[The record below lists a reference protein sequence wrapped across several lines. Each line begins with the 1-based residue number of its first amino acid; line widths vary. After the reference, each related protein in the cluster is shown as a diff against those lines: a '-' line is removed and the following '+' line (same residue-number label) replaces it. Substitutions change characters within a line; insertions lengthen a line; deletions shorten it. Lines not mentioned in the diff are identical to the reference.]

1 MLFNSYCYIFL
12 FLPAVLFL
20 YFLLS
25 KRRFTVASK
34 LALLLASLLFYGWWN
49 PVYLPL
55 IAGSIL
61 FNYLLGRLIS
71 GKRDEGRFSYSK
83 SLLVVGIIGNL
94 ALLGYFKYA
103 DFFISNVNNI
113 GHLTLPL
120 LRIILPLGISFFTF
134 TQIAYLVDTQKGK
147 VKEHS
152 SLNYGLF
159 VTFFPHLLAGPIIHH
174 AEMMPQFD
182 RLRNK
187 VVDYRNLSSGIC
199 LFFIGLFKKLVIAD
213 TFAVWANNGF
223 DTINQLTVIQAW
235 VASLSY
241 TLQLYY
247 DFSGYTDMA
256 LGSSLMFNIKLPI
269 NFNSPYRS
277 LDIQEFWRRW
287 HITLGRFMRD
297 YVYIPLGGNKVP
309 EWHILLNLMITFFI
323 VGLWH
328 GAGWTFVLWGCMHG
342 AALVIHRLWKR
353 SGYSMPVWI
362 AWFLTFSFVNVGWI
376 FFRAKTFSDALKV
389 LKGMAGIDVASLPNG
404 MFDRLTQVKSFVP
417 ALDDLFGKIGNNSK
431 AIVCMFLIFLP
442 LSIFFRNSNE
452 VAERF
457 RPTAVQLVLFAVVA
471 WISVLFLGT
480 YSEFLYFRF

>member
-1 MLFNSYCYIFL
+1 MLFNSYGYVFL
-12 FLPAVLFL
+12 FLPVVLAV

-25 KRRFTVASK
+25 RRRLTIGSK
-34 LALLLASLLFYGWWN
+34 AWLLFGSLVFYGWWN

-55 IAGSIL
+55 IVGSIV
-61 FNYLLGRLIS
+61 FNFVIGKAILGQRE
-71 GKRDEGRFSYSK
+71 KARFSSGR
-83 SLLVVGIIGNL
+83 SLLVIGVLGNL

-103 DFFISNVNNI
+103 DFFISNINAV
-113 GHLTLPL
+113 GHVTLPL
-120 LRIILPLGISFFTF
+120 LRVILPLGISFFTF
-134 TQIAYLVDTQKGK
+134 TQIAFLVDTEKGK
-147 VKEHS
+147 VKEYNA
-152 SLNYGLF
+152 LNYGLF

-187 VVDYRNLSSGIC
+187 VVDYRNVASGIC

-213 TFAVWANNGF
+213 TFAVWATNGF
-223 DTINQLTVIQAW
+223 DTLNQLTVIQAW

-269 NFNSPYRS
+269 NFNTPYRS

-287 HITLGRFMRD
+287 HITLSRFMRD
-297 YVYIPLGGNKVP
+297 YVYIPLGGNRVA
-309 EWHILLNLMITFFI
+309 EWHILLNLMITFFV

-353 SGYSMPVWI
+353 SGFSMPSWI
-362 AWFLTFSFVNVGWI
+362 AWFLTFNFINIGWV
-376 FFRAKTFSDALKV
+376 FFRAKTFGDALRV
-389 LKGMAGIDVASLPNG
+389 LGGMVGIDAAPLPKG
-404 MFDRLTQVKSFVP
+404 VWTQLWHAGSFIT
-417 ALDDLFGKIGNNSK
+417 ALDNLFGALGNNSK
-431 AIVCMFLIFLP
+431 AILCMLIIFLP
-442 LSIFFRNSNE
+442 LSIFFKNSNE
-452 VAERF
+452 VAEGF
-457 RPTAVQLVLFAVVA
+457 RPNVTQLILFVLVA
-471 WISVLFLGT
+471 WLSVLFLGT

>member
-25 KRRFTVASK
+25 RYRLTVGSK
-34 LALLLASLLFYGWWN
+34 LWLFFASLVFYGWWN
-49 PVYLPL
+49 PRYLPL
-55 IAGSIL
+55 ITGSIV
-61 FNYLLGRLIS
+61 FNYMVGRLIS
-71 GKRDEGRFSYSK
+71 RQREKGRFPYSR
-83 SLLVVGIIGNL
+83 SLLVIGVLGNL

-103 DFFISNVNNI
+103 DFFLSNINSI

-120 LRIILPLGISFFTF
+120 LRIVLPLGISFFTF
-134 TQIAYLVDTQKGK
+134 TQIAYLVDTEKGK
-147 VKEHS
+147 VKEYS
-152 SLNYGLF
+152 ALNYGLF

-174 AEMMPQFD
+174 SEMMPQFD

-187 VVDYRNLSSGIC
+187 VVNYSNLTPGIC

-223 DTINQLTVIQAW
+223 DTLNQLTVIQAW
-235 VASLSY
+235 VTSLSY

-297 YVYIPLGGNKVP
+297 YVYIPLGGNRVP
-309 EWHILLNLMITFFI
+309 EGQILLNIMITFFI

-353 SGYSMPVWI
+353 SGFSMPSWI
-362 AWFLTFSFVNVGWI
+362 AWFLTFNFINIGWV
-376 FFRAKTFSDALKV
+376 FFRAKTFGDALKV
-389 LKGMAGIDVASLPNG
+389 LKGMAGIDAAALPKG
-404 MFDRLTQVKSFVP
+404 IGIQLRHIGGFVP
-417 ALDDLFGKIGNNSK
+417 ALDDLFGKIGNNGK
-431 AIVCMFLIFLP
+431 VIVCMFIIFLP
-442 LSIFFRNSNE
+442 LSFLFKNSNE
-452 VAERF
+452 MAERF
-457 RPTAVQLVLFAVVA
+457 RPNIIQLVLFVLVA
-471 WISVLFLGT
+471 WLSVLFLGT

>member
-1 MLFNSYCYIFL
+1 MLFNSYGYIFL
-12 FLPAVLFL
+12 FLPLVLVL
-20 YFLLS
+20 YFVLS

-34 LALLLASLLFYGWWN
+34 VWLLFASLLFYGWWN

-55 IAGSIL
+55 IAGSII
-61 FNYLLGRLIS
+61 FNFIVGKLILRQ
-71 GKRDEGRFSYSK
+71 GEEGRSSYSR
-83 SLLVVGIIGNL
+83 SLLVIGVVGNL

-103 DFFISNVNNI
+103 DFFISNINAV
-113 GHLTLPL
+113 GHVKLPL
-120 LRIILPLGISFFTF
+120 LHIILPLGISFFTF
-134 TQIAYLVDTQKGK
+134 TQIAFLVDTAKGK
-147 VKEHS
+147 VKEYS
-152 SLNYGLF
+152 ALNYSLF

-187 VVDYRNLSSGIC
+187 VADYRNVASGIC

-223 DTINQLTVIQAW
+223 DTLNQLTVIEAW
-235 VASLSY
+235 VVSLSY

-269 NFNSPYRS
+269 NFNTPYRS

-287 HITLGRFMRD
+287 HITLSRFMRD
-297 YVYIPLGGNKVP
+297 YVYIPLGGNRVP
-309 EWHILLNLMITFFI
+309 EWHILLNLMITFFV

-342 AALVIHRLWKR
+342 ATLLIHRLWKR
-353 SGYSMPVWI
+353 SGFSMPSWI
-362 AWFLTFSFVNVGWI
+362 AWFLTFNFINVGWV
-376 FFRAKTFSDALKV
+376 FFRAKTFGDALKV
-389 LKGMAGIDVASLPNG
+389 LRGMVGIDAALLPKNIWISLRHAN
-404 MFDRLTQVKSFVP
+404 SFLP
-417 ALDDLFGKIGNNSK
+417 GLDDLFGRLGNNSR
-431 AIVCMFLIFLP
+431 AIVCMFVIFLP
-442 LSIFFRNSNE
+442 LSILFKNSNE
-452 VAERF
+452 IAERF
-457 RPTAVQLVLFAVVA
+457 RPTVIQLILFVLVA
-471 WISVLFLGT
+471 WLSVLFLGT

>member
-1 MLFNSYCYIFL
+1 MLFNSYGYVFL
-12 FLPAVLFL
+12 FLPVVLAV

-25 KRRFTVASK
+25 RRRFTVGAK
-34 LALLLASLLFYGWWN
+34 AWLFFASLVFYGWWN
-49 PVYLPL
+49 PVYTPL
-55 IAGSIL
+55 IAGSMV
-61 FNYLLGRLIS
+61 FNYLVGRLIS
-71 GKRDEGRFSYSK
+71 KQRDKGRFSHSRHA
-83 SLLVVGIIGNL
+83 LIIGILGNL

-103 DFFISNVNNI
+103 DFFIANINAI
-113 GHLTLPL
+113 GHSRLPL
-120 LRIILPLGISFFTF
+120 LQIVLPLGISFFTF
-134 TQIAYLVDTQKGK
+134 TQIAYLVDTEKGK
-147 VKEHS
+147 VKEYS
-152 SLNYGLF
+152 ALNYGLF

-187 VVDYRNLSSGIC
+187 VVNYRNMASGIC

-223 DTINQLTVIQAW
+223 GAINELTVIQAW

-287 HITLGRFMRD
+287 HMTLGRFMRD
-297 YVYIPLGGNKVP
+297 YVYIPLGGSKVP
-309 EWHILLNLMITFFI
+309 EWRILLNLMITFFV

-353 SGYSMPVWI
+353 SGISLPSWI
-362 AWFLTFSFVNVGWI
+362 AWFLTFNFVNAGWV
-376 FFRAKTFSDALKV
+376 FFRAKTLDDALRM
-389 LKGMAGIDVASLPNG
+389 LKGMVGMNAIALPKGIGA
-404 MFDRLTQVKSFVP
+404 RLSHIDGFVP
-417 ALDDLFGKIGNNSK
+417 ALDDLFGKLGSNSK

-442 LSIFFRNSNE
+442 LSFLFRNSNE
-452 VAERF
+452 LVESF
-457 RPTAVQLVLFAVVA
+457 RPSIIQLVLFVLVA
-471 WISVLFLGT
+471 WLSVLFLGT

>member
-25 KRRFTVASK
+25 KRRLTIGSK
-34 LALLLASLLFYGWWN
+34 LWLFLASLLFYGWWN

-55 IAGSIL
+55 IAGSIA
-61 FNYLLGRLIS
+61 FNYTVGRLIS
-71 GKRDEGRFSYSK
+71 RQRDQGRFSYGK
-83 SLLVVGIIGNL
+83 YLLVAGILGNL
-94 ALLGYFKYA
+94 VLLGYFKYA
-103 DFFISNVNNI
+103 DFFISNINAA
-113 GHLTLPL
+113 GHVTLPF
-120 LRIILPLGISFFTF
+120 LRIVLPLGISFFTF
-134 TQIAYLVDTQKGK
+134 TQIAFLVDTEKGK
-147 VKEHS
+147 IKEYS
-152 SLNYGLF
+152 ALNYGLF

-187 VVDYRNLSSGIC
+187 VVDYRNVASGIC

-213 TFAVWANNGF
+213 SFAVWATNGF
-223 DTINQLTVIQAW
+223 DTLNQLTVIEAW
-235 VASLSY
+235 VVSLSY

-287 HITLGRFMRD
+287 HITLSRFMRD
-297 YVYIPLGGNKVP
+297 YVYIPLGGNRVP
-309 EWHILLNLMITFFI
+309 EWHILLNLMITFFV

-353 SGYSMPVWI
+353 WGFSMPSWI
-362 AWFLTFSFVNVGWI
+362 AWFLTFNFINVGWV
-376 FFRAKTFSDALKV
+376 FFRAKTFGDAQKV
-389 LKGMAGIDVASLPNG
+389 LGGMVGIDAAPLPKG
-404 MFDRLTQVKSFVP
+404 TWTRLQHAKSFIP
-417 ALDDLFGKIGNNSK
+417 ALDDLFGKLGNNGR
-431 AIVCMFLIFLP
+431 AIVCMILIFLP
-442 LSIFFRNSNE
+442 LSILFKNSNE
-452 VAERF
+452 VAEGF
-457 RPTAVQLVLFAVVA
+457 RPNVIQLILFVLVA
-471 WISVLFLGT
+471 WLSVLFLGT

>member
-12 FLPAVLFL
+12 FLPVVLFF

-25 KRRFTVASK
+25 RRRFTIGSK
-34 LALLLASLLFYGWWN
+34 LWLLLASLLFYGWWN

-61 FNYLLGRLIS
+61 FNYIAGRLIS
-71 GKRDEGRFSYSK
+71 RQRVAGRVSYSRY
-83 SLLVVGIIGNL
+83 LLVIGVLGNL

-103 DFFISNVNNI
+103 DFFISNINSI
-113 GHLTLPL
+113 GLFALPL
-120 LRIILPLGISFFTF
+120 LQIVLPLGISFFTF
-134 TQIAYLVDTQKGK
+134 TQIAYLVDTERGR
-147 VKEHS
+147 VKEYS
-152 SLNYGLF
+152 ALNYGLF

-174 AEMMPQFD
+174 SEMMPQFD

-187 VVDYRNLSSGIC
+187 VVDYRNVASGIC

-223 DTINQLTVIQAW
+223 DTLNQLTVIQAW

-287 HITLGRFMRD
+287 HITLGRFM
-297 YVYIPLGGNKVP
+297 
-309 EWHILLNLMITFFI
+309 
-323 VGLWH
+323 
-328 GAGWTFVLWGCMHG
+328 
-342 AALVIHRLWKR
+342 
-353 SGYSMPVWI
+353 
-362 AWFLTFSFVNVGWI
+362 
-376 FFRAKTFSDALKV
+376 
-389 LKGMAGIDVASLPNG
+389 
-404 MFDRLTQVKSFVP
+404 
-417 ALDDLFGKIGNNSK
+417 
-431 AIVCMFLIFLP
+431 
-442 LSIFFRNSNE
+442 
-452 VAERF
+452 
-457 RPTAVQLVLFAVVA
+457 
-471 WISVLFLGT
+471 
-480 YSEFLYFRF
+480 